1 MLRVLPENLANLIA
15 AGEVVSRPA
24 SVVKELV
31 ENAVDAG
38 AKDISVAVTDAGRTL
53 IRVIDDGCG
62 MSAEE
67 ARLCF
72 ERHATSK
79 IAEAAD
85 LERISTFGF
94 RGEALPSIAAVAEV
108 TLRTRREED
117 ETGYEV
123 VMAASKPVSASPVSA
138 PKGTSIAVRNL
149 FYNVPARRK
158 FLKSDQAEL
167 RALIQ
172 EFLRVALT
180 RPSIA
185 MRLISGERDIYRLR
199 AVESHKQRIQDIF
212 GRELTASLA
221 EVAEETAIINIR
233 GYIGSPEAARKT
245 VGNQFLFVN
254 GRYFRSAYLHKA
266 VCRPYEKLIPEGYTP
281 SYFLWL
287 ETEPD
292 KVDVN
297 IHPAKTEVKFAEEPL
312 VFEMLAAVVREGLGR
327 NAMAPSIDFDM
338 AGAPEIPTLQST
350 LARSGYVAPPKVDFD
365 PLFDPFREPERPEFA
380 PAPAETPHPYDRP
393 LSPSLFEDG
402 QAFAEEELIL
412 FRNKYILTHTEQGVL
427 AVNITRAR
435 ERIFYERYL
444 ERIAE
449 QLPVPQQTLFP
460 VSLHLGPEECLT
472 LEEEGETLSALG
484 FDLRPLGGGTVAVN
498 ALPEGYPTDPEGVAQ
513 AVDELVAA
521 LREET
526 LSDDY
531 KTFLAG
537 RMARSAAASGSG
549 SLTRQGARDLLAELF
564 RCRQMQRTA
573 DGRKVSALIT
583 LEELDKLL

>member
-212 GRELTASLA
+212 A
-221 EVAEETAIINIR
+221 
-233 GYIGSPEAARKT
+233 GSGPQDRRQP
-245 VGNQFLFVN
+245 V
-254 GRYFRSAYLHKA
+254 
-266 VCRPYEKLIPEGYTP
+266 P
-281 SYFLWL
+281 
-287 ETEPD
+287 
-292 KVDVN
+292 
-297 IHPAKTEVKFAEEPL
+297 
-312 VFEMLAAVVREGLGR
+312 VRQR
-327 NAMAPSIDFDM
+327 
-338 AGAPEIPTLQST
+338 
-350 LARSGYVAPPKVDFD
+350 
-365 PLFDPFREPERPEFA
+365 PLFPFR
-380 PAPAETPHPYDRP
+380 
-393 LSPSLFEDG
+393 LSP
-402 QAFAEEELIL
+402 
-412 FRNKYILTHTEQGVL
+412 QGG
-427 AVNITRAR
+427 
-435 ERIFYERYL
+435 
-444 ERIAE
+444 
-449 QLPVPQQTLFP
+449 LP
-460 VSLHLGPEECLT
+460 
-472 LEEEGETLSALG
+472 
-484 FDLRPLGGGTVAVN
+484 PL
-498 ALPEGYPTDPEGVAQ
+498 
-513 AVDELVAA
+513 
-521 LREET
+521 
-526 LSDDY
+526 
-531 KTFLAG
+531 
-537 RMARSAAASGSG
+537 
-549 SLTRQGARDLLAELF
+549 
-564 RCRQMQRTA
+564 
-573 DGRKVSALIT
+573 
-583 LEELDKLL
+583 